1 MSFCR
6 VGTGLSDDELN
17 TVVSKLKPYFRKN
30 EHPKKAPPS
39 FYQVTNHSK
48 ERPDV
53 WIDSPEK
60 SIILSITS
68 DIRTIRSEVFVAP
81 YSLRFPR
88 IDKVRYDKPW
98 HECLDVQAFVE
109 LVNSS
114 NGTTQKQKESES
126 TQDNPK
132 VNKSSKRGEKKNV
145 SLVPSQFIQTDVSD
159 IKGKTSIFSNM
170 IFCILD
176 MF

>member
-1 MSFCR
+1 MKVEITDLLHFICP
-6 VGTGLSDDELN
+6 T
-17 TVVSKLKPYFRKN
+17 
-30 EHPKKAPPS
+30 
-39 FYQVTNHSK
+39 
-48 ERPDV
+48 DV
-53 WIDSPEK
+53 D
-60 SIILSITS
+60 
-68 DIRTIRSEVFVAP
+68 FA
-81 YSLRFPR
+81 
-88 IDKVRYDKPW
+88 
-98 HECLDVQAFVE
+98 AFVE

-176 MF
+176 MFLNEFSSLCFIITWVPFSY

>member
-1 MSFCR
+1 LDLIGNFTSLPGGYYGSGRRGGEVAQFLVALADRAEANVYPRRFMSFCR

-60 SIILSITS
+60 S
-68 DIRTIRSEVFVAP
+68 VFCQLPPFAH
-81 YSLRFPR
+81 L
-88 IDKVRYDKPW
+88 
-98 HECLDVQAFVE
+98 
-109 LVNSS
+109 
-114 NGTTQKQKESES
+114 KQKNW
-126 TQDNPK
+126 DH
-132 VNKSSKRGEKKNV
+132 
-145 SLVPSQFIQTDVSD
+145 
-159 IKGKTSIFSNM
+159 
-170 IFCILD
+170 
-176 MF
+176 